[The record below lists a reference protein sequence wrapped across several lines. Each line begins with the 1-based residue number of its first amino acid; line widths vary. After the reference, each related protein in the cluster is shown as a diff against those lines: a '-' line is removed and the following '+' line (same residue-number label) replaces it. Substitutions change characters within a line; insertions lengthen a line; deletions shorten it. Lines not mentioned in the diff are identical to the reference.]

1 MRRGRHSSP
10 TYVPGVHRHSCATFD
25 PTAFTAPASRTTA
38 WFGDRLSDSV
48 KFLLGIR
55 FRAIGFDA
63 GKFASGP
70 TLIIANHVSLLD
82 TLAIRHALPE
92 SIRGRTATVGARD
105 FFAPSDEDRGLRRLL
120 RSATCAYVTN
130 AYRVCL
136 IGRGDDMGDGIPRIA
151 RFLGEGWHVI
161 LFPEGTRS
169 RTGSMGRF
177 RMGFAHLAESTGAQV
192 LPVWISGTDSV
203 MPVGSPRLRHGAVS
217 VRAGQ
222 PTRIG
227 VGESHAEFLQR
238 MRSEVEGLART

>member
-1 MRRGRHSSP
+1 MQCPGPVQRAAAEANPEAFQGRG
-10 TYVPGVHRHSCATFD
+10 
-25 PTAFTAPASRTTA
+25 SRSIA

-48 KFLLGIR
+48 KLLLAIR
-55 FRAIGFDA
+55 FEATGFDA
-63 GKFASGP
+63 EKFTGGP

-82 TLAIRHALPE
+82 TLAIRHALPV
-92 SIRGRTATVGARD
+92 SVRVRTATVGARD

-151 RFLGEGWHVI
+151 RFLREGWHVI

-227 VGESHAEFLQR
+227 IGESHAEFLQR
-238 MRSEVEGLART
+238 MRSEVEGLARR

>member
-1 MRRGRHSSP
+1 MQCPGPAQRAAAEANPQAFQGRSS
-10 TYVPGVHRHSCATFD
+10 RSI
-25 PTAFTAPASRTTA
+25 A

-48 KFLLGIR
+48 KLLLAIR
-55 FRAIGFDA
+55 FESTGFDA
-63 GKFASGP
+63 EKFSGGP

-82 TLAIRHALPE
+82 TLAIRHALPA
-92 SIRGRTATVGARD
+92 SVRDRTATVGARD
-105 FFAPSDEDRGLRRLL
+105 FFSPSEEDRGLRRIL

-151 RFLGEGWHVI
+151 RFLREGWHVI

-192 LPVWISGTDSV
+192 LPVWILGTDSV

-227 VGESHAEFLQR
+227 IGESHAEFLQR
-238 MRSEVEGLART
+238 MRSEVEGLARR